1 MTEEVCCLFLGSAA
15 VLWKEKSRGL
25 AWSLVLKFWRQE
37 HKWLLWTWP
46 WGGRKKETAAEFP
59 ILLSLPRYSGKEGRQ
74 GGGSW
79 NLHFSPH
86 RMPFCCFQL
95 APRRWRDQ
103 YRYFPGKGIR
113 QEHVPWWSCLEYRV
127 VFDIAWCRGKVKIL
141 QGENCCCRLLL
152 QGKKEVNESGE
163 EKELSLSLL
172 PPPKL
177 TNRMANG
184 ACRSSGKHSAMMKT
198 ISYPII
204 TTAAEGSENAS
215 ASIRNQNSFFG
226 AALALFRVSFGGC
239 TADTDSRPLLKYSL
253 QRAGVKQLH
262 TPTPLTHLD

>member
-103 YRYFPGKGIR
+103 YRYFPGEGNKTGTCALVELLRISSSFWHSLMQR
-113 QEHVPWWSCLEYRV
+113 Q
-127 VFDIAWCRGKVKIL
+127 GKNSP
-141 QGENCCCRLLL
+141 GRELLL
-152 QGKKEVNESGE
+152 PFAAPGE
-163 EKELSLSLL
+163 KGSKWKLGGEGAEPFT
-172 PPPKL
+172 PP
-177 TNRMANG
+177 T
-184 ACRSSGKHSAMMKT
+184 
-198 ISYPII
+198 
-204 TTAAEGSENAS
+204 SEAH
-215 ASIRNQNSFFG
+215 
-226 AALALFRVSFGGC
+226 
-239 TADTDSRPLLKYSL
+239 K
-253 QRAGVKQLH
+253 
-262 TPTPLTHLD
+262 